1 MNRQRESGR
10 SSGSR
15 PGVVTRAGI
24 VDISVVVP
32 VYNEVESIPELVGQ
46 VESALEP
53 LGSSYELIVVDDGST
68 DGTWDALSR
77 LRADHPRL
85 VGIRLAV
92 NRGQTPALMAGFD
105 ASRGRVV
112 VTLDGDLQND
122 PADIPRL
129 LEELDRG
136 YEIVSGWRKERRDG
150 FLLRRVP
157 SIAANWISRHLTG
170 LSIHDNGCALKAY
183 RGEVLRSVSLYSE
196 FHRFIVPLAQMGG
209 ARVSEVETN
218 HRPRIYGRSKY
229 GLGRVLRV
237 LADLTT
243 LLMVT
248 RYSHKLLVWFLLF
261 AIPLAGLAAVF
272 AVWVGQILVGH
283 LSGPLIVPVAG
294 TVLLFHAALATTSYG
309 LFAERIRFLAPTRER
324 TGSRLV
330 ATITGPMG
338 EETVLL
344 HGGEPRRLR
353 ETAGRRRGDRVP
365 GPLRDGAKR

>member
-1 MNRQRESGR
+1 
-10 SSGSR
+10 
-15 PGVVTRAGI
+15 VARAGT

-32 VYNEVESIPELVGQ
+32 VYNEVESIPELVAQ
-46 VESALEP
+46 VEAVLDP
-53 LGSSYELIVVDDGST
+53 LGSSYELILVDDGST
-68 DGTWDALSR
+68 DDSWAELSR
-77 LRADHPRL
+77 LRSAHPRM
-85 VGIRLAV
+85 VAIRLAA

-136 YEIVSGWRKERRDG
+136 YEIVSGWRKKRQDG
-150 FLLRRVP
+150 LLLRRVP
-157 SIAANWISRHLTG
+157 SIVANWISRRVTG
-170 LSIHDNGCALKAY
+170 LTIHDNGCALKAY

-218 HRPRIYGRSKY
+218 HRARVYGHSKY

-248 RYSHKLLVWFLLF
+248 RYSHQLVVWFLLF
-261 AIPLAGLAAVF
+261 AIPIFGLAVVF
-272 AVWVGQILVGH
+272 AIWVGHILVGNA
-283 LSGPLIVPVAG
+283 SGPLVVPVAG
-294 TVLLFHAALATTSYG
+294 TVLLFHSALAAAGYG
-309 LFAERIRFLAPTRER
+309 LFAERIRFLAPTRQR
-324 TGSRLV
+324 TRSRIV
-330 ATITGPMG
+330 ATVTGVTG
-338 EETVLL
+338 EGIVLL
-344 HGGEPRRLR
+344 HGSESRRVWRYGSRSRLRAPRRS
-353 ETAGRRRGDRVP
+353 A
-365 GPLRDGAKR
+365 DGAAS